1 MSVERR
7 LREGLERSA
16 SAVQPDVGRRLPEA
30 IIRGRRRRRA
40 RRASLIVGAVAA
52 LAVIGVAVPQV
63 SSYVH
68 RVQQPAVSH
77 RPTLPPE
84 PDAAIAG
91 SYTMVLP
98 ASSRVIRANGM
109 AGTWT
114 LRRSGLDCVPG
125 PGWPV
130 HHQRVRERS
139 SLRQRRGGVSL
150 AAGEPDVGVHA
161 GQRDMRAAP
170 GSVQRAAV
178 ARHQMMARNLSASP
192 GLCIGRS
199 PR

>member
-114 LRRSGLDCVPG
+114 LRLKANGTMTLSAPPSFHGDLASIAF
-125 PGWPV
+125 
-130 HHQRVRERS
+130 RV
-139 SLRQRRGGVSL
+139 QGGRFTTNAFVNDPRC
-150 AAGEPDVGVHA
+150 ANDVGVY
-161 GQRDMRAAP
+161 RW
-170 GSVQRAAV
+170 QRASRTLVFTPVSETCALRR
-178 ARHQMMARNLSASP
+178 ALFSAQP
-192 GLCIGRS
+192 WHVIR
-199 PR
+199 